1 MIINRTVLEKMSVPE
16 RLISKILE
24 KEAEHLDLA
33 CLAPIKAKIHFFNGS
48 RSVVARKTMENYVK
62 LLVSSIE
69 TGEELNQDHCRQLA
83 ERAFEKAESAKK
95 KVNHVKQVPAQE
107 SEPVAA
113 STKPGK
119 KGKLDPKLL
128 ARFEK
133 K

>member
-1 MIINRTVLEKMSVPE
+1 MIIDRTALSEMNIPEKI
-16 RLISKILE
+16 ISKILKEE
-24 KEAEHLDLA
+24 KEHLDLA
-33 CLAPIKAKIHFFNGS
+33 CLAPVKAKIHFFNGS

-69 TGEELNQDHCRQLA
+69 TGEELNQDHCKQLA
-83 ERAFEKAESAKK
+83 LRAFEKAESAKK
-95 KVNHVKQVPAQE
+95 KVNRVNQEPAQE
-107 SEPVAA
+107 SEPVVE

-119 KGKLDPKLL
+119 SGKLDPKLL

>member
-1 MIINRTVLEKMSVPE
+1 MIIDRTVLEGMNIPE
-16 RLISKILE
+16 RLISKILKKEE
-24 KEAEHLDLA
+24 KHLDLA
-33 CLAPIKAKIHFFNGS
+33 CLAPVKAKIHFFNGS
-48 RSVVARKTMENYVK
+48 RSVVARKTMENYVR

-95 KVNHVKQVPAQE
+95 KVNRVEQKPAQE
-107 SEPVAA
+107 SEPVVA

-119 KGKLDPKLL
+119 SGKLDPKLL